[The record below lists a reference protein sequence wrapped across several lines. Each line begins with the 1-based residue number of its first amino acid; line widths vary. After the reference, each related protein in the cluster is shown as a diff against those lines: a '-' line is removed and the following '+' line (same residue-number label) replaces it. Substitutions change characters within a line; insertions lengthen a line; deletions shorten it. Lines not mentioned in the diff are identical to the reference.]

1 MSPDMNTV
9 YWRLGLFA
17 SVPQVNHCNTQR
29 GTVNCLLMDSNL
41 TEPVLEDDDM
51 HPEYDFSSGVRGKYA
66 RAYREGYT
74 ITIHQEDGTT
84 VTQHFKPD
92 ADAIILEPD
101 VQEYFPDSE
110 AVNRA
115 LRSLIALIPQKRKRS
130 RTVRKA
136 SVPGPQRQTASGDS
150 PRP

>member
-1 MSPDMNTV
+1 M
-9 YWRLGLFA
+9 LFEWNKKKA
-17 SVPQVNHCNTQR
+17 QTNNRKH
-29 GTVNCLLMDSNL
+29 GTYRE
-41 TEPVLEDDDM
+41 TRVLE
-51 HPEYDFSSGVRGKYA
+51 EQ
-66 RAYREGYT
+66 T
-74 ITIHQEDGTT
+74 I
-84 VTQHFKPD
+84 V
-92 ADAIILEPD
+92 LEPD